1 MFTSFGQ
8 MEVIVTG
15 ISEQFSRGLTFGKV
29 KVFQYLTESFSATSP
44 GSIAI
49 ANAGWSS
56 RSSRL
61 TAPFMTRLRHMSN
74 SFIAEPWFDAKPDM
88 ANACANSANTGVVD
102 GNRGELRF
110 KFGGVN
116 GQRSQQ
122 RLLVDQKRRNR
133 TKTRGRLPRRQYQT
147 SQNYGGFYR

>member
-61 TAPFMTRLRHMSN
+61 TAPFMIRLRHMTN

-88 ANACANSANTGVVD
+88 ANACANLANTGVVD
-102 GNRGELRF
+102 GNRGE
-110 KFGGVN
+110 
-116 GQRSQQ
+116 Q
-122 RLLVDQKRRNR
+122 RLNSEGLTVNDRNNAYWSSKRERNR
-133 TKTRGRLPRRQYQT
+133 TREAPQPAILNFP
-147 SQNYGGFYR
+147 